1 MYKLM
6 VVEDEDIVR
15 EGMVNLIDFG
25 ALGYEVVA
33 VCENGRVAL
42 EQFYEVLPDV
52 VLTDICMAE
61 MDGFEFIG
69 RVYSEQL
76 LTKFII
82 ITGHD
87 DFSYMK
93 KALKYKV
100 TDYLLKPVIPREL
113 RALLSEVKNKLDEE
127 IRARVDLRSL
137 QSDQLRADFLRRQN
151 FFNKIVGVR
160 LEEEVILRQA
170 REVGVSLGKSPW
182 CVLILDCPERE
193 SAIAAHNLTG
203 DDQLAFMIY
212 NVAGEF
218 AAEEGQNNVFTDYYG
233 RTLVLVGGAGAEE
246 AGRRIAAGTVGYFK
260 KTFSVRLQARM
271 GGEVSELGEVN
282 RSFEQASSLYLVE
295 CADEFVSYPEW
306 ERTHTAV
313 HFPAAEFGELL
324 SGALSAAD
332 EETEAELGRV
342 ISRMFGAKLV
352 SAMDFDSLRAHVRV
366 TADLVVDKFAALDI
380 TVSRFRTE
388 AEGLDALKG
397 EFSDWLARAREE
409 LRIQNSSKRGL
420 MNRILKCIREHYRD
434 FEFSGES
441 VCKEVG
447 VSTSTFSALFKDVT
461 GTTFTKYL
469 NAYRIDRAKE
479 LLRCSDKGVAEIAE
493 SVGYLNSAY
502 FGLVFKNGTGF
513 TPNAYRKRYRS

>member
-61 MDGFEFIG
+61 MDGFEFIS

-93 KALKYKV
+93 KALKFKV

-170 REVGVSLGKSPW
+170 QAVGVSLGESPW

-233 RTLVLVGGAGAEE
+233 RTLVLIGGAGATET
-246 AGRRIAAGTVGYFK
+246 GRKIAAGTVGYFK

-295 CADEFVSYPEW
+295 CADEFVCYPEW
-306 ERTHTAV
+306 ERAHTEV
-313 HFPAAEFGELL
+313 HFPGAEFGELL

-332 EETEAELGRV
+332 EETDAELGRV
-342 ISRMFGAKLV
+342 ISRMFGPKLV

-397 EFSDWLARAREE
+397 EFSNWLARAREE